1 MDGEDIAGNKV
12 KLGYGK
18 SMPTNCVWVD
28 DVAES
33 CPEQMFFR
41 QFQRFGNVTH
51 GVIDREEGKALI
63 YYENL
68 EEAQRAVNDM
78 RARVIYNKK
87 IMVSKL
93 VLVRCTY
100 MMSL

>member
-33 CPEQMFFR
+33 CPDPVFFR

-78 RARVIYNKK
+78 RARIIYNKK
-87 IMVSKL
+87 IMVSGGEICRYCHL
-93 VLVRCTY
+93 
-100 MMSL
+100 